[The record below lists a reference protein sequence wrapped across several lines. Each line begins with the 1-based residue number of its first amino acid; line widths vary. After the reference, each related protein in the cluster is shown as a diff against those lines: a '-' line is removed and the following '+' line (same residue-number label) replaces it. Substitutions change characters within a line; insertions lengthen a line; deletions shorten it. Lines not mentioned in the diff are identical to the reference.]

1 MKKHT
6 KRNLICFSTLILVL
20 ICTFSS
26 TMIASASWFEKNEIP
41 IPTVQGDVYV
51 YDEDNII
58 DDDIEEQLNALL
70 IELEE
75 QTGAEVAVITIES
88 LLGKEIE
95 DYANNLANTLGIGKA
110 DEDNGVLLL
119 ISKSDS
125 KVRLEIGRGLEGCLN
140 DSKCGRILDDY
151 FVPYRENDEYSE
163 GTYQTIKAVVSVI
176 AKEYGISSINGV
188 NEEIA
193 QEIEA
198 KEADDARTVIIVIII
213 IIAIVVIAVICDKV
227 FLGGA
232 ILEALCSG
240 DGSSSSG
247 GGGFSSGGFG
257 GGSFG
262 GGGASR

>member
-1 MKKHT
+1 MKKA
-6 KRNLICFSTLILVL
+6 KRKSIYFLTTMLVVICI
-20 ICTFSS
+20 FSS
-26 TMIASASWFEKNEIP
+26 TIIASASWFEKNDIP

-58 DDDIEEQLNALL
+58 DDDIEKKLNVLL

-119 ISKSDS
+119 ISKNDER
-125 KVRLEIGRGLEGCLN
+125 VRLEIGRGLEGCLN
-140 DSKCGRILDDY
+140 DSRCGRILDDY
-151 FVPYRENDEYSE
+151 FVPCREKNEYSE
-163 GTYQTIKAVVSVI
+163 GTYQTVQAVVSVI

-188 NEEIA
+188 SEEIA
-193 QEIEA
+193 QDIEA
-198 KEADDARTVIIVIII
+198 KEEETVKKAITIFFIIVILII
-213 IIAIVVIAVICDKV
+213 ILIACDRI

-232 ILEALCSG
+232 ILEALFSG
-240 DGSSSSG
+240 EGSSSS

-262 GGGASR
+262 GGGATR